1 MEKKVADKP
10 ATPRELA
17 PLFGGGGATVV
28 GVVDG
33 VEGREDGVA
42 AGEGGVAVEGGV
54 AGEGGVARE
63 GDGAVLLL
71 PETLMASFW
80 PASQW
85 PGNAHVK

>member
-1 MEKKVADKP
+1 MADKP

-42 AGEGGVAVEGGV
+42 AEEGGV

-85 PGNAHVK
+85 PGNAQVK

>member
-1 MEKKVADKP
+1 MADKP

-33 VEGREDGVA
+33 VE
-42 AGEGGVAVEGGV
+42 EGGVAAEGGV

-85 PGNAHVK
+85 PVNAQMK

>member
-17 PLFGGGGATVV
+17 PLFDGGGAPVV

-33 VEGREDGVA
+33 GA
-42 AGEGGVAVEGGV
+42 AEEGGV

-80 PASQW
+80 PALQW
-85 PGNAHVK
+85 PVNVHVK